1 MTNDRVSRDPSGGD
15 PEGRG
20 PAERPAGDPTLMRNQ
35 PALTRSRGASWLV
48 VGAVLAAV
56 ALAILIPMVVGG
68 YPPVG
73 VAATGAI
80 AVVVLYAAMVILR
93 LVVPESRRR
102 LRLSLLAAALG
113 TMAVV
118 ALLAVVIVAAVSGAE
133 LARSLGY

>member
-1 MTNDRVSRDPSGGD
+1 MSAS
-15 PEGRG
+15 
-20 PAERPAGDPTLMRNQ
+20 GDPTRMRNQ

-56 ALAILIPMVVGG
+56 ALAILIPMVVGA

-73 VAATGAI
+73 VAASGAI
-80 AVVVLYAAMVILR
+80 AVVVLYAAMVIVR
-93 LVVPESRRR
+93 LIVPESRRR

-113 TMAVV
+113 TMAVI

-133 LARSLGY
+133 LARTLGY